1 MTNVVTRT
9 IHLRSDLS
17 DLPVTIA
24 EVGSGR
30 TALVLH
36 GGGGPA
42 TVASI
47 ATHLSTT
54 MHVITPTHPGW
65 NGTARP
71 AWLSS
76 VADLARAYLQLLQ
89 DKRLRDVVEV
99 S

>member
-1 MTNVVTRT
+1 MTNAITRT
-9 IHLRSDLS
+9 VHLRADQS

-65 NGTARP
+65 NGTDLP
-71 AWLSS
+71 APTCSCS
-76 VADLARAYLQLLQ
+76 
-89 DKRLRDVVEV
+89 KTKV
-99 S
+99 SATS